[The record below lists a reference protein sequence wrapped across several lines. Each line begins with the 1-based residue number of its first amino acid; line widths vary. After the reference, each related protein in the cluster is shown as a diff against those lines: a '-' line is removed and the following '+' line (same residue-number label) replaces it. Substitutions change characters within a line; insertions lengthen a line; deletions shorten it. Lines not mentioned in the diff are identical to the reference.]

1 MIFAIQ
7 GNAFDSSNEPGIVW
21 VMQDVNG
28 NGLPDDEWYEL
39 RGSETGE
46 THHHSRL

>member
-1 MIFAIQ
+1 MIFSIK

-28 NGLPDDEWYEL
+28 DGLPK
-39 RGSETGE
+39 R
-46 THHHSRL
+46 